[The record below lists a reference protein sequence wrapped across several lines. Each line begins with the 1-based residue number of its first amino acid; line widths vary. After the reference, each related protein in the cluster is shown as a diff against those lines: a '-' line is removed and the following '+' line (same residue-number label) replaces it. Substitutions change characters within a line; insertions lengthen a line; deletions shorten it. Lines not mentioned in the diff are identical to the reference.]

1 MTTTDAN
8 AVALGAILD
17 TLTLIQAQL
26 DAMSDAGQRIEATHK
41 VILNRLDTIDSGQAT
56 VTDLTPI
63 LETMVG
69 RSIKDREKIRAQFST
84 IAVAI
89 GFAHSAANGNQ
100 ALLPVDVEDDPLL
113 ERFIIA
119 QPANLASGERALT
132 NWQATVP
139 SEGTAELTAI
149 LKEQYTPSPTDTPET
164 RVLRYRMAA
173 ITRATIEGRGAA
185 APTPPTTTRSVDRSA
200 AACMIRSQ
208 QLAKIWRAGE
218 STALYAEPELAGAF
232 DLFVLASRQAGPRPE
247 GQPTPELAALH
258 GELAA
263 LIETGSRPTLAD
275 ARFPRTAN
283 NMIAP
288 EAERDR

>member
-1 MTTTDAN
+1 MTTDAT

-17 TLTLIQAQL
+17 SLTLVQAQL
-26 DAMSDAGQRIEATHK
+26 DALTDAGQRIEARHEA
-41 VILNRLDTIDSGQAT
+41 ILNRLDTIDAGQAA

-63 LETMVG
+63 LETMLG
-69 RSIKDREKIRAQFST
+69 RSIEDREKIRAQLST
-84 IAVAI
+84 VAVAV
-89 GFAHSAANGNQ
+89 GFAHSAAIGKR
-100 ALLPVDVEDDPLL
+100 APLPVDVEDDPML

-119 QPANLASGERALT
+119 QPADLGSEERALT
-132 NWQATVP
+132 DWQATVT

-149 LKEQYTPSPTDTPET
+149 LKEQYTHSPTDTLET

-185 APTPPTTTRSVDRSA
+185 APTPPTTTRTSDRSA

-208 QLAKIWRAGE
+208 QLAEIWRAGE
-218 STALYAEPELAGAF
+218 STALYAEPELAGSF
-232 DLFVLASRQAGPRPE
+232 ELFALASRRAGPIPE
-247 GQPTPELAALH
+247 GQSTPELAALH

-263 LIETGSRPTLAD
+263 LIETGNRPGLAD

-283 NMIAP
+283 RAIAP
-288 EAERDR
+288 DLQRDR